1 MFKIWGRERLLNLKI
16 PISHKKDFQI
26 QYNRGG
32 PVYSSIEYSLYLQ
45 IDTENESED
54 RDGCKKVIY
63 CEFRVRSRSEK
74 SEKNLTGRAYFEFIL
89 LEGFDRINREHL
101 IYVFTH
107 LIGSYVTVT
116 VSKEL

>member
-1 MFKIWGRERLLNLKI
+1 MFKIWDRERPLNSKFR
-16 PISHKKDFQI
+16 ISHKKDLQT
-26 QYNRGG
+26 QRNRGG
-32 PVYSSIEYSLYLQ
+32 TLYSSIEYSLYLQ

-54 RDGCKKVIY
+54 RDGCKKVME

-74 SEKNLTGRAYFEFIL
+74 SEKNLTGRAYSEFIL